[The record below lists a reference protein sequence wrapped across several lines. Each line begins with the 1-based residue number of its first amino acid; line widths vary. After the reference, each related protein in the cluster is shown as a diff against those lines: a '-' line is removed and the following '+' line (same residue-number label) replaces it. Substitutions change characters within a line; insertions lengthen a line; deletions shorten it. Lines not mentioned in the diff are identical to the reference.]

1 MSTNSQMIIQKP
13 NLTPKLL
20 FDFMVDGITAMSKGE
35 RVAPDANV
43 KFNINTLEGT
53 SLAVTCF
60 QATDE
65 ELQALMVLRKK
76 LMKSNGGNFP
86 CHSDVLL
93 LTIGI
98 NAEGREYVTIRTRTS
113 NNVGVREDGS
123 FFASNGQQRWK
134 NFMYY
139 GNGIIFCKNEM
150 HNNGKLW
157 PCTMK
162 DLFESDL
169 LSQRCACLLL
179 MEFFAKEHLLWGD
192 LTKDFLEGS
201 AYSSIPLSEIWAA
214 HSREELLRNHY
225 GVSMKR
231 NNKETIG
238 QGIFLIQAARL
249 VKANEIQK
257 LHGFNPGRVY
267 IGRKKKDLVRPL
279 ADYIMQ
285 SCPDIDKPVKLAHG
299 YSTKVEK
306 MYVEDAINTEIL
318 LRRKIS
324 VSFHS
329 PRGVLDWHDEASRI
343 FRSRTIDTV
352 KIPKNS
358 KFKKLQLPPNCVRLT
373 TRRQFLEEGDF
384 QHNCVASYI
393 ERVNSDVCSI
403 WSMRK
408 EDGTR
413 NTIEIRCR
421 KSKGNPS
428 GYFYIA
434 QMTAF
439 GNSSTPKKDYKLVSD
454 SISRQKPYFP

>member
-1 MSTNSQMIIQKP
+1 MDNSGKILVQKP
-13 NLTPKLL
+13 DLTPKRM
-20 FDFMVDGITAMSKGE
+20 FDFLVKGINAMAKGE
-35 RVAPDANV
+35 RAAPDANV
-43 KFNINTLEGT
+43 KFKINTHEET
-53 SLAVTCF
+53 SLTVTCF
-60 QATDE
+60 QVTDE
-65 ELQALMVLRKK
+65 ELQAFMVLQKN
-76 LMKSNGGNFP
+76 LMKFNGGHLP
-86 CHSDVLL
+86 WHSDTLL
-93 LTIGI
+93 LTIGE
-98 NAEGREYVTIRTRTS
+98 NTEGREFVAIRTRTCK
-113 NNVGVREDGS
+113 NLVMQKDGS
-123 FFASNGQQRWK
+123 FFASSPQQPWK

-139 GNGIIFCKNEM
+139 GDGMLFCKNEM
-150 HNNGKLW
+150 HGNGKLW

-169 LSQRCACLLL
+169 LSQRCACLLI
-179 MEFFAKEHLLWGD
+179 MEFFAKEHLLWRD
-192 LTKDFLEGS
+192 LVKDFFEGS
-201 AYSSIPLSEIWAA
+201 AYSSIPLPEIWAA

-238 QGIFLIQAARL
+238 QGIFIIQASRL

-285 SCPDIDKPVKLAHG
+285 SCPDVDKPVKLARG
-299 YSTKVEK
+299 NSINIDKGII
-306 MYVEDAINTEIL
+306 EDAINTEIL

-343 FRSRTIDTV
+343 FRSRQIKTV
-352 KIPKNS
+352 KIPRNS
-358 KFKKLQLPPNCVRLT
+358 KFKKLQMPTNCVRLT

-393 ERVNSDVCSI
+393 ERVNSDTCSI

-421 KSKGNPS
+421 KSKDNPG
-428 GYFYIA
+428 GYFYIK
-434 QMTAF
+434 QMRAF
-439 GNSSTPKKDYKLVSD
+439 GNSTTPKEDYNLVREA
-454 SISRQKPYFP
+454 ISRQKPYSS